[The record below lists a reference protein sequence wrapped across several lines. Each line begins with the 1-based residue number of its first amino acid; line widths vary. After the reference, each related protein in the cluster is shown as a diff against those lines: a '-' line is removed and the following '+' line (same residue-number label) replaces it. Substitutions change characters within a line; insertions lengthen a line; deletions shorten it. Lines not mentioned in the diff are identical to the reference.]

1 MLSQAGRVHA
11 DYEQQ
16 GNFKRL
22 SEYCNNLARKQG
34 CIRRVA
40 LVETTLN
47 KYARSERFRKTHK
60 EITSKVRPIKCVYLG
75 TVKAKRDKSLHF

>member
-11 DYEQQ
+11 DYGQR
-16 GNFKRL
+16 GNFKKL
-22 SEYCNNLARKQG
+22 SEYCNNLAREHG
-34 CIRRVA
+34 CVRRMA

-60 EITSKVRPIKCVYLG
+60 EIVPKVSKDPN
-75 TVKAKRDKSLHF
+75 